1 MRFCNGKGNRPCKKN
16 LVRDQTVTQ
25 KWLLQVCLSESKV
38 IKCLG
43 FTIKVLI
50 WQRIHCNGADV
61 YRKEK
66 AIKIIHVEVKLY
78 VVENS

>member
-25 KWLLQVCLSESKV
+25 KWLLQVCLSESLSNV
-38 IKCLG
+38 LE

-66 AIKIIHVEVKLY
+66 AIVLLT
-78 VVENS
+78 SCRS

>member
-25 KWLLQVCLSESKV
+25 KWLLQVCLSESV
-38 IKCLG
+38 SNVLG
-43 FTIKVLI
+43 FTIKVFI
-50 WQRIHCNGADV
+50 WQRIHCNDADD

-66 AIKIIHVEVKLY
+66 AIEIIYVEVKLY